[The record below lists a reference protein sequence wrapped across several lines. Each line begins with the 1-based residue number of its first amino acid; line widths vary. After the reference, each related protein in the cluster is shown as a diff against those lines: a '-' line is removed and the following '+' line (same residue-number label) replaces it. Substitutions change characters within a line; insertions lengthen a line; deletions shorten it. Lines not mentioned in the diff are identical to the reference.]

1 MTAQEVLD
9 AFERFLRVERNASD
23 HTRRAYTGEVR
34 RFLESGAGDL
44 ASVRPDDV
52 RRHLASFHGR
62 LAPASLGRKLAAL
75 RAFFRFC
82 VREGVAASDP
92 SAGLPA
98 PRARAGLPRPLSVDD
113 CELLAEGPPGEEPEP
128 HGEELGPPSEE
139 LGPPGQERPS
149 GAPAAGPRVRG
160 TALRALRDRA
170 LVETLYGAGLR
181 VGELVALD
189 ARDVDLQR
197 GDARVWG
204 KGGKER
210 IVPLPAA
217 ARAALAA
224 YLRERRR
231 PGLLGEPLFASLR
244 APGGAV
250 RRLADRDVRR
260 ILARRA
266 RLSGVADRVH
276 PHRLRHSYATHL
288 LDMGAGLREIQE
300 LLGHA
305 SLSTTQ
311 RYTAVSAQRLLEA
324 YDGAHPRARRTGAP
338 PGGRGGAPRR
348 RARRRGE

>member
-1 MTAQEVLD
+1 VTAGEALA

-23 HTRRAYTGEVR
+23 HTRRAYTSEVR
-34 RFLESGAGDL
+34 RFLESEGDGL
-44 ASVRPDDV
+44 ARVRPSDV
-52 RRHLASFHGR
+52 RRHLARFHGR

-75 RAFFRFC
+75 RSFFRFC
-82 VREGVAASDP
+82 VREGVLAADP

-113 CELLAEGPPGEEPEP
+113 CELLAEGPPGDDLAARDEEPRRAADAA
-128 HGEELGPPSEE
+128 
-139 LGPPGQERPS
+139 PPGP
-149 GAPAAGPRVRG
+149 GAPARGPRAGRA
-160 TALRALRDRA
+160 ALRALRDRA

-197 GDARVWG
+197 GEARVWG

-210 IVPLPAA
+210 VVPLPAA
-217 ARAALAA
+217 ARAALEA
-224 YLRERRR
+224 YLRARRR
-231 PGLLGEPLFASLR
+231 PGLLAEPLFASLR
-244 APGGAV
+244 ASGGAA

-260 ILARRA
+260 ALARRA
-266 RLSGVADRVH
+266 RLAGVADRVH

-324 YDGAHPRARRTGAP
+324 YDSAHPRARRAGASRP
-338 PGGRGGAPRR
+338 RAAARR
-348 RARRRGE
+348 RAGTGDS

>member
-1 MTAQEVLD
+1 MTAQETLA

-23 HTRRAYTGEVR
+23 QTRRAYTGEVR
-34 RFLESGAGDL
+34 RFLDSGDGARDL
-44 ASVRPDDV
+44 ARVRPDDV

-75 RAFFRFC
+75 RTFFRFC

-98 PRARAGLPRPLSVDD
+98 PRAVAGLPRPLSVDD
-113 CELLAEGPPGEEPEP
+113 CELLAEGPPGAEE
-128 HGEELGPPSEE
+128 
-139 LGPPGQERPS
+139 GPPGAEGPPGPKVPPGAAS
-149 GAPAAGPRVRG
+149 APAPGPRARRA
-160 TALRALRDRA
+160 ALRALRDRA

-181 VGELVALD
+181 VGELVAL
-189 ARDVDLQR
+189 AVRDVDLPR

-210 IVPLPAA
+210 VVPLPAA
-217 ARAALAA
+217 ARAALEA

-266 RLSGVADRVH
+266 RLAGVADRVH

-324 YDGAHPRARRTGAP
+324 YDAAHPRARRAGP
-338 PGGRGGAPRR
+338 PLGRRGSADAGPRR
-348 RARRRGE
+348 RGTRDE

>member
-1 MTAQEVLD
+1 VTAQETLA

-44 ASVRPDDV
+44 ARVRPDDV

-98 PRARAGLPRPLSVDD
+98 PRSRAGLPRPLSVDD
-113 CELLAEGPPGEEPEP
+113 CELLAEGPRGEEEGPPGEEW
-128 HGEELGPPSEE
+128 
-139 LGPPGQERPS
+139 GPPGAEGPPGAA
-149 GAPAAGPRVRG
+149 GAPGSGPRARRA
-160 TALRALRDRA
+160 ALRALRDRA
-170 LVETLYGAGLR
+170 VVETLYGAGLR

-217 ARAALAA
+217 ARAALEA

-324 YDGAHPRARRTGAP
+324 YDAAHPRARRTGAP
-338 PGGRGGAPRR
+338 PGGGRGDVAPRR
-348 RARRRGE
+348 RARSRGE